1 MLALSRKQEQEVFLF
16 VGKIKITCK
25 VLYLDN
31 QRVRLGWDA
40 PQEVK
45 ILRSEVYEVM
55 RRLPDGGGNIAIPDE
70 NA

>member
-1 MLALSRKQEQEVFLF
+1 MALSRKQEQEVFLF

-25 VLYLDN
+25 VLYLDS

-45 ILRSEVYEVM
+45 ILRSEVYDT
-55 RRLPDGGGNIAIPDE
+55 LQHLGDGGESVAIPSPRT
-70 NA
+70 